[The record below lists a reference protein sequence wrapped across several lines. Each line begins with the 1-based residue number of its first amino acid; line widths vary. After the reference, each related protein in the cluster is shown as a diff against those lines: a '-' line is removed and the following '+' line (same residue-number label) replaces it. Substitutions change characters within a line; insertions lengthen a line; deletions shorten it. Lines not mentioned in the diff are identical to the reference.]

1 MDTGGK
7 SPLLVVAVSFLLGSL
22 GALAHIAYSFL
33 PALNAADVV
42 VFGAIGF
49 VLASLYPKRIALS
62 LAIAAIPALIEIGFI
77 TARIGTSALE
87 QGVGVGHVYSFVTI
101 PLGLALGAILA
112 RRFSARRV
120 PRETSGSGV

>member
-1 MDTGGK
+1 MDAGGK
-7 SPLLVVAVSFLLGSL
+7 SPLLVVVVSFLLGAL

-42 VFGAIGF
+42 VFGAIGT
-49 VLASLYPKRIALS
+49 L
-62 LAIAAIPALIEIGFI
+62 
-77 TARIGTSALE
+77 ALE

-112 RRFSARRV
+112 RRFSAHRV
-120 PRETSGSGV
+120 PRETNGRGV